1 MPSDVHSSH
10 KRPASLVVLS
20 GGLISHVHTVMG
32 FIAFFGA
39 LITALSLHYQKVVK
53 NHVAQYPDEW
63 WPSVSAT
70 IGDWYPERNIFQV
83 GIALMAGP
91 RFILVFLSALLV
103 SLSTPS
109 RSAKASILLFVGV
122 LRTLACGGW
131 VYVTS
136 TDDHLFHDIAMF
148 VYLALTPP
156 WMFITSGSL
165 AQPSP
170 DSRAAASEDKL
181 ASKARRMR
189 RIACF
194 SFFACTPFMGFFFYR
209 HNALRIPGAYSYYA
223 YFEWGLI
230 IFVSLTVSVWLAS
243 RCYML
248 LTLDLLF
255 DAASV
260 YDLSRF
266 EIHVVEAPPAAKS
279 PNPTDQSAAYGPEGR
294 RLIDGAWVRGGRSQA
309 IAAGAWSAS
318 QGNIHTDGQPATS
331 DKEIAEDDEYAVA
344 ALNASIYASTSPTS
358 LRAIISLV
366 SDSYLAFCFWTAL
379 TALHPM
385 IFYFSVYNL
394 AIGGHEVL
402 LVSQVIGLGLTLAIP
417 SLRSSVRRKTANGIC
432 IVGPVSSQ
440 AKALGWL
447 LSLVG
452 QASWYVAD
460 PLVRL
465 ISVAFSNALLAVL
478 LALEWGAAW
487 EADQLP
493 VKLGIWLVGLLASN
507 LAKYA
512 NHSNNPAWPFMD
524 STNGGHNILLLSL
537 ALVAVAETALRPKYD
552 GLPIVQRRRAGG
564 AAGVGAD
571 SQGSFWAAALGV
583 GALLYSVHT
592 FLTDTGTMIAWGWTG
607 YPIKGPMAIPHGCI
621 ILITMSFSSL
631 AATRWSTFGYR
642 LSLFLVQCGSAAL
655 IYFTA
660 DWSSFIGAIGMALSL
675 PPLAFPIVSAAM
687 RHDPIKVMLF
697 GWLVANVL
705 TFLGVLT
712 VAYAFVPGG
721 KIMRERVGFMLVV
734 QLALLGLGLFN
745 ARTVDL
751 KRLESKQGEH
761 ASASKTATDGKTAK
775 ASASSKAARSGS
787 TYYICLLMALIGL
800 VGNVVPL
807 YRIVPATSITP
818 HHPEDR
824 LVTAGMWTVH
834 FALDQHMRDS
844 SRRMASIM
852 KTLDMDL
859 FGLVESDLHRPVFGN
874 RDLTQFLA
882 EELKMYTDIGPAP
895 SKNTWGAALFSK
907 FPIINSTHHL
917 LPSPGGEL
925 APAIHA
931 VIDLYGTPTH
941 VIVSHNGQEEDPL
954 DRELQTTEIARIF
967 REVYPH
973 PAIFLGYVVTKPHAD
988 RPAPYK
994 ILFEDGKIQDVE
1006 PTDSGRW
1013 CEYLG
1018 FRGLER
1024 VSYVR
1029 VSRYTVTDTEL
1040 QTMKLVVPKEPIN
1053 PDTNEL
1059 TRLVIAETYPESM
1072 RYPTSLIDLES
1083 FVYDKHLY
1091 SPYPWPIYYAREMP
1105 DF

>member
-1 MPSDVHSSH
+1 
-10 KRPASLVVLS
+10 
-20 GGLISHVHTVMG
+20 MG
-32 FIAFFGA
+32 FLAFFGA
-39 LITALSLHYQKVVK
+39 LVTALSLHYQKVVK

-70 IGDWYPERNIFQV
+70 IGDWYPERNIFQI

-91 RFILVFLSALLV
+91 RFALVFLSALLV

-109 RSAKASILLFVGV
+109 RSPKAPILLFVGV

-136 TDDHLFHDIAMF
+136 TDDHMFHDIAMF

-165 AQPSP
+165 AQPYIG
-170 DSRAAASEDKL
+170 SRTAASDDNL
-181 ASKARRMR
+181 AAKARRTR
-189 RIACF
+189 RLAAF
-194 SFFACTPFMGFFFYR
+194 SFFACTPFMAYFFYR

-230 IFVSLTVSVWLAS
+230 IF
-243 RCYML
+243 
-248 LTLDLLF
+248 DLLF

-266 EIHVVEAPPAAKS
+266 EIHVVEAPKPETSSTAATANAS
-279 PNPTDQSAAYGPEGR
+279 DRSAAYGPEGR

-309 IAAGAWSAS
+309 ITSGA
-318 QGNIHTDGQPATS
+318 
-331 DKEIAEDDEYAVA
+331 
-344 ALNASIYASTSPTS
+344 
-358 LRAIISLV
+358 AIISLV
-366 SDSYLAFCFWTAL
+366 SDSYLV
-379 TALHPM
+379 
-385 IFYFSVYNL
+385 SVYNL
-394 AIGGHEVL
+394 AIGGHEL
-402 LVSQVIGLGLTLAIP
+402 LLISQVIGLGLTLAMP
-417 SLRSSVRRKTANGIC
+417 ALRFRLRRQTAGGAS

-452 QASWYVAD
+452 QASWYIAD

-465 ISVAFSNALLAVL
+465 IAVAFSNALLAVL

-487 EADQLP
+487 EAEQLP
-493 VKLGIWLVGLLASN
+493 VKVGIWLVGLLASN

-524 STNGGHNILLLSL
+524 STNGGHNVLLLSL
-537 ALVAVAETALRPKYD
+537 ALLAVAETAFRPKYD
-552 GLPIVQRRRAGG
+552 RLPVVQRRQGSIVTAE
-564 AAGVGAD
+564 AAQKGD
-571 SQGSFWAAALGV
+571 LQGSFWLATLGV
-583 GALLYSVHT
+583 GALLYSIHT

-621 ILITMSFSSL
+621 ILVTMAFSSL
-631 AATRWSTFGYR
+631 AATRWTTFGYR
-642 LSLFLVQCGSAAL
+642 LTLFLVQCGSAAL
-655 IYFTA
+655 LYFA
-660 DWSSFIGAIGMALSL
+660 VDWNSFIGAVGMALSL
-675 PPLAFPIVSAAM
+675 PPLAFPIISAAM
-687 RHDPIKVMLF
+687 RHDPIKMMLC

-721 KIMRERVGFMLVV
+721 KVMRERTGFMLVV
-734 QLALLGLGLFN
+734 QLVLLGLGLVN
-745 ARTVDL
+745 AHRVDL
-751 KRLESKQGEH
+751 VRLSSKQP
-761 ASASKTATDGKTAK
+761 KTNKPAA
-775 ASASSKAARSGS
+775 AASSNSKKTKADDARETIRSGS
-787 TYYICLLMALIGL
+787 TYYICLFMALIGL
-800 VGNVVPL
+800 VGNLVPL
-807 YRIVPATSITP
+807 YRIVPASSIFP
-818 HHPEDR
+818 HHPEHR

-874 RDLTQFLA
+874 RDLTQYLA
-882 EELKMYTDIGPAP
+882 EELKMYADIGPAP

-954 DRELQTTEIARIF
+954 DRELQTTEIARIL
-967 REVYPH
+967 REAYPH
-973 PAIFLGYVVTKPHAD
+973 PAIFLGYVVTKPHAE
-988 RPAPYK
+988 RPSPYK

-1006 PTDSGRW
+1006 PTDFGRW

-1024 VSYVR
+1024 IS
-1029 VSRYTVTDTEL
+1029 
-1040 QTMKLVVPKEPIN
+1040 
-1053 PDTNEL
+1053 
-1059 TRLVIAETYPESM
+1059 AETYPEEM
-1072 RYPTSLIDLES
+1072 RYPTSLIDPDA
-1083 FVYDKHLY
+1083 FVYDKHMY
-1091 SPYPWPIYYAREMP
+1091 SPYPWPIYYGREIP

>member
-1 MPSDVHSSH
+1 MPSDVHSSSP
-10 KRPASLVVLS
+10 KRPAPLVVLS
-20 GGLISHVHTVMG
+20 GGLVSHIHTVLG
-32 FIAFFGA
+32 FVAFFGA
-39 LITALSLHYQKVVK
+39 LLTALSLHYHKVVK
-53 NHVAQYPDEW
+53 NHVAQYPQEW

-91 RFILVFLSALLV
+91 RFLLVFLSALLV
-103 SLSTPS
+103 SLSTPA
-109 RSAKASILLFVGV
+109 RSSKASILLFVGV

-136 TDDHLFHDIAMF
+136 TDDHFFHDIAMF
-148 VYLALTPP
+148 AYLALTPP

-165 AQPSP
+165 AQPRIGKQP
-170 DSRAAASEDKL
+170 AASDDKL
-181 ASKARRMR
+181 ASKARKMR

-209 HNALRIPGAYSYYA
+209 HNVLRIPGAYSHYA

-230 IFVSLTVSVWLAS
+230 IF
-243 RCYML
+243 
-248 LTLDLLF
+248 DLLF

-266 EIHVVEAPPAAKS
+266 EIHIVEASEPEA
-279 PNPTDQSAAYGPEGR
+279 SAAATKYGPQGR
-294 RLIDGAWVRGGRSQA
+294 RLLDGAWIRGGRSQA
-309 IAAGAWSAS
+309 IESGAWSAARS
-318 QGNIHTDGQPATS
+318 DTPSDG
-331 DKEIAEDDEYAVA
+331 
-344 ALNASIYASTSPTS
+344 PTS

-394 AIGGHEVL
+394 AIGGHEAL
-402 LVSQVIGLGLTLAIP
+402 LVSQVIGLGLTLAVP
-417 SLRSSVRRKTANGIC
+417 ALRSRVRQTSSIGAST
-432 IVGPVSSQ
+432 VGLVSSQ
-440 AKALGWL
+440 AKALGWF

-452 QASWYVAD
+452 QASWCIDDA
-460 PLVRL
+460 LVRL
-465 ISVAFSNALLAVL
+465 IAVAFSNALLAVL

-487 EADQLP
+487 ETDQLP
-493 VKLGIWLVGLLASN
+493 VKVGVWLIGLLASN

-524 STNGGHNILLLSL
+524 STNGGHNAVLLVL
-537 ALVAVAETALRPKYD
+537 ALLAVAETALRPKYD
-552 GLPIVQRRRAGG
+552 YLPVVQRREGHQTIAASSTHSTPTRDEG
-564 AAGVGAD
+564 A
-571 SQGSFWAAALGV
+571 GSFWAAALGV
-583 GALLYSVHT
+583 GALLYAVHT

-607 YPIKGPMAIPHGCI
+607 YPITGPMAIPHGCI
-621 ILITMSFSSL
+621 ILVTMAFASL
-631 AATRWSTFGYR
+631 AATRWTTFGYR
-642 LSLFLVQCGSAAL
+642 LGLFLAQCGSAAL
-655 IYFTA
+655 LHYTN
-660 DWSSFIGAIGMALSL
+660 DWSSFIGAIGIALSL
-675 PPLAFPIVSAAM
+675 PPLAFPIISAAM

-705 TFLGVLT
+705 TFFGVLT

-721 KIMRERVGFMLVV
+721 KIMRERTGLMLIV
-734 QLALLGLGLFN
+734 QLVLLGLGLLN
-745 ARTVDL
+745 ARRTDL
-751 KRLESKQGEH
+751 KCLGSQRSADA
-761 ASASKTATDGKTAK
+761 ASSSSSSSRSHSKTAK
-775 ASASSKAARSGS
+775 ANASSKTTRTGS
-787 TYYICLLMALIGL
+787 TYYICLLMALIGV
-800 VGNVVPL
+800 VGNFVPL
-807 YRIVPATSITP
+807 YRIVPASSIVP
-818 HHPEDR
+818 NHAEDR

-874 RDLTQFLA
+874 RDLTQYLA

-954 DRELQTTEIARIF
+954 DRELQTTEIARIL
-967 REVYPH
+967 REAYPH
-973 PAIFLGYVVTKPHAD
+973 PAIFLGYVVTKPHAE

-1006 PTDSGRW
+1006 PTDFGRW

-1024 VSYVR
+1024 ISYVR

-1053 PDTNEL
+1053 PDENDH
-1059 TRLVIAETYPESM
+1059 TRFVIAETYPESM
-1072 RYPTSLIDLES
+1072 RYPTSLIDPDA
-1083 FVYDKHLY
+1083 FVYDKHIY
-1091 SPYPWPIYYAREMP
+1091 SPYPWPIYYGRPVP

>member
-1 MPSDVHSSH
+1 MNSADSHS
-10 KRPASLVVLS
+10 
-20 GGLISHVHTVMG
+20 GLNG
-32 FIAFFGA
+32 
-39 LITALSLHYQKVVK
+39 
-53 NHVAQYPDEW
+53 
-63 WPSVSAT
+63 
-70 IGDWYPERNIFQV
+70 
-83 GIALMAGP
+83 
-91 RFILVFLSALLV
+91 
-103 SLSTPS
+103 
-109 RSAKASILLFVGV
+109 
-122 LRTLACGGW
+122 
-131 VYVTS
+131 
-136 TDDHLFHDIAMF
+136 
-148 VYLALTPP
+148 
-156 WMFITSGSL
+156 
-165 AQPSP
+165 
-170 DSRAAASEDKL
+170 
-181 ASKARRMR
+181 
-189 RIACF
+189 
-194 SFFACTPFMGFFFYR
+194 SFFLARGT
-209 HNALRIPGAYSYYA
+209 
-223 YFEWGLI
+223 
-230 IFVSLTVSVWLAS
+230 TV
-243 RCYML
+243 
-248 LTLDLLF
+248 
-255 DAASV
+255 
-260 YDLSRF
+260 
-266 EIHVVEAPPAAKS
+266 
-279 PNPTDQSAAYGPEGR
+279 
-294 RLIDGAWVRGGRSQA
+294 
-309 IAAGAWSAS
+309 
-318 QGNIHTDGQPATS
+318 
-331 DKEIAEDDEYAVA
+331 
-344 ALNASIYASTSPTS
+344 
-358 LRAIISLV
+358 
-366 SDSYLAFCFWTAL
+366 
-379 TALHPM
+379 
-385 IFYFSVYNL
+385 SVYNL

-417 SLRSSVRRKTANGIC
+417 SLRSLVRRKSANGTYV
-432 IVGPVSSQ
+432 VGPVSSQ

-447 LSLVG
+447 LSLIG

-465 ISVAFSNALLAVL
+465 VAVAFSNALLAVL

-487 EADQLP
+487 ETDQLP
-493 VKLGIWLVGLLASN
+493 VQLGIWLVGLLASN

-524 STNGGHNILLLSL
+524 STNGGHNVVLLSI
-537 ALVAVAETALRPKYD
+537 ALVAVVETALRPKYD
-552 GLPIVQRRRAGG
+552 RLPIVQRRQPATQKIGT
-564 AAGVGAD
+564 AAATD
-571 SQGSFWAAALGV
+571 SQGSFWTAALGV

-621 ILITMSFSSL
+621 ILITMAFSSL
-631 AATRWSTFGYR
+631 AATRWATFGYR

-655 IYFTA
+655 LYFTA

-675 PPLAFPIVSAAM
+675 PPLAFPIISAAM
-687 RHDPIKVMLF
+687 RHDPIQVMLF
-697 GWLVANVL
+697 GWLAANVL

-734 QLALLGLGLFN
+734 QLALLGLGLLN
-745 ARTVDL
+745 ARRVDL
-751 KRLESKQGEH
+751 KRLASKHGEDG
-761 ASASKTATDGKTAK
+761 SASKTAASSKTAK
-775 ASASSKAARSGS
+775 ASAFSKAARSGS

-800 VGNVVPL
+800 VGNLVPL
-807 YRIVPATSITP
+807 YRIVPAASITP
-818 HHPEDR
+818 HHPEER

-874 RDLTQFLA
+874 RDLTQYLA

-941 VIVSHNGQEEDPL
+941 VVVSHNGQEEDPL

-967 REVYPH
+967 REAYPH
-973 PAIFLGYVVTKPHAD
+973 PAIFLGYVVTKPHAE
-988 RPAPYK
+988 RPSPYK

-1006 PTDSGRW
+1006 PTDFGRW

-1024 VSYVR
+1024 IAYVR

-1040 QTMKLVVPKEPIN
+1040 QTMKLVVPKEPIS

-1059 TRLVIAETYPESM
+1059 TR
-1072 RYPTSLIDLES
+1072 
-1083 FVYDKHLY
+1083 FV
-1091 SPYPWPIYYAREMP
+1091 M
-1105 DF
+1105 

>member
-1 MPSDVHSSH
+1 MPSDVHPSRARSA
-10 KRPASLVVLS
+10 PLVVLS
-20 GGLISHVHTVMG
+20 GGLISHIHTVMG
-32 FIAFFGA
+32 FLAFFGA
-39 LITALSLHYQKVVK
+39 LITALSLHYPKVVK

-91 RFILVFLSALLV
+91 RFALVLLSALLV
-103 SLSTPS
+103 SLSTPIPS
-109 RSAKASILLFVGV
+109 PKASILLCVGV

-136 TDDHLFHDIAMF
+136 TDDHLVHDIAMF

-165 AQPSP
+165 AQPPSVKN
-170 DSRAAASEDKL
+170 AAKTDDQL
-181 ASKARRMR
+181 ASKARKMR

-230 IFVSLTVSVWLAS
+230 IF
-243 RCYML
+243 
-248 LTLDLLF
+248 DLLF

-266 EIHVVEAPPAAKS
+266 QIHIVEAPLPDAPSPPATNLS
-279 PNPTDQSAAYGPEGR
+279 TTHGPEEK
-294 RLIDGAWVRGGRSQA
+294 RLIDGAWIRGGRSQA
-309 IAAGAWSAS
+309 IASGAWSAAHS
-318 QGNIHTDGQPATS
+318 DSLSDG
-331 DKEIAEDDEYAVA
+331 
-344 ALNASIYASTSPTS
+344 PTS
-358 LRAIISLV
+358 LKAIVSLIS
-366 SDSYLAFCFWTAL
+366 DCYLAFCFWTAL

-394 AIGGHEVL
+394 AIGGHEAL
-402 LVSQVIGLGLTLAIP
+402 LISQVIGLGLTLAVP
-417 SLRSSVRRKTANGIC
+417 ALRSCVRRQLADGAST
-432 IVGPVSSQ
+432 VGPISSQ

-452 QASWYVAD
+452 QASWFVAD

-487 EADQLP
+487 ESDQLS
-493 VKLGIWLVGLLASN
+493 VKVGIWLIGLLASN

-524 STNGGHNILLLSL
+524 STNGGHNVVFL
-537 ALVAVAETALRPKYD
+537 ALALLAVTETALRPKYSH
-552 GLPIVQRRRAGG
+552 LPVVRQRHGRQSVTPTQHNR
-564 AAGVGAD
+564 V
-571 SQGSFWAAALGV
+571 SVSSEQPGSFYLAALGA
-583 GALLYSVHT
+583 GALLYAVHT

-607 YPIKGPMAIPHGCI
+607 YPITGPMAIPHGCI
-621 ILITMSFSSL
+621 ILITMAFSSL

-655 IYFTA
+655 LHLTD
-660 DWSSFIGAIGMALSL
+660 DWGSFAGAIGIALSL
-675 PPLAFPIVSAAM
+675 PALSFPLISAAM
-687 RHDPIKVMLF
+687 HHDPIKVMLF
-697 GWLVANVL
+697 AWLVANLL
-705 TFLGVLT
+705 TFFGVLT

-721 KIMRERVGFMLVV
+721 KIMRERTGLMLVV
-734 QLALLGLGLFN
+734 HLMLLGGGLIN
-745 ARTVDL
+745 ARSVDL
-751 KRLESKQGEH
+751 RRLSSQRDADGPSRHHAKPSNSKE
-761 ASASKTATDGKTAK
+761 AKTD
-775 ASASSKAARSGS
+775 SSRKAAQSGS
-787 TYYICLLMALIGL
+787 SYYICLFMAFIGL
-800 VGNVVPL
+800 VGNLVPL
-807 YRIVPATSITP
+807 YRIVPASSIVP
-818 HHPEDR
+818 HHPQER

-874 RDLTQFLA
+874 RDLSQYLA
-882 EELKMYTDIGPAP
+882 EELKMYADIGPAP

-954 DRELQTTEIARIF
+954 DRELQTTEIARIL
-967 REVYPH
+967 REAYPH
-973 PAIFLGYVVTKPHAD
+973 PAIFLGYVVTKPHAE

-1006 PTDSGRW
+1006 PTDFGRW

-1018 FRGLER
+1018 LRGLER
-1024 VSYVR
+1024 ISYVR

-1040 QTMKLVVPKEPIN
+1040 QTMKLVVPKEPID
-1053 PDTNEL
+1053 PDRNDLTNF
-1059 TRLVIAETYPESM
+1059 VIAETYPESM
-1072 RYPTSLIDLES
+1072 RYPTSLIDPDA
-1083 FVYDKHLY
+1083 FVYDKHIY
-1091 SPYPWPIYYAREMP
+1091 SPYPWPIYYGRPTP

>member
-1 MPSDVHSSH
+1 MPSDVHSSSP
-10 KRPASLVVLS
+10 KRPAPLVVFS
-20 GGLISHVHTVMG
+20 GGLVSHIHTLLG
-32 FIAFFGA
+32 FVAFFGA
-39 LITALSLHYQKVVK
+39 LLTALSLHYQNVVK
-53 NHVAQYPDEW
+53 NHVAQYPEEW

-91 RFILVFLSALLV
+91 RFLLVFLSALLV
-103 SLSTPS
+103 SLSTPG
-109 RSAKASILLFVGV
+109 RSAKASILLVVGV
-122 LRTLACGGW
+122 FRTLACGGW

-136 TDDHLFHDIAMF
+136 TDDHFFHDIAMF
-148 VYLALTPP
+148 AYLALTPP

-165 AQPSP
+165 AQQ
-170 DSRAAASEDKL
+170 RAGHQSAASDDKL
-181 ASKARRMR
+181 AAKARKMR
-189 RIACF
+189 RIACL

-209 HNALRIPGAYSYYA
+209 HNVLRIPGAYSHYA

-230 IFVSLTVSVWLAS
+230 IF
-243 RCYML
+243 
-248 LTLDLLF
+248 DLLF

-266 EIHVVEAPPAAKS
+266 EIHIVEAPVPDAPSTAA
-279 PNPTDQSAAYGPEGR
+279 AATTAHTTKPGPEAR
-294 RLIDGAWVRGGRSQA
+294 RLVDGAWIRGGRTQA
-309 IAAGAWSAS
+309 IESGAWSAS
-318 QGNIHTDGQPATS
+318 RS
-331 DKEIAEDDEYAVA
+331 DIPSEG
-344 ALNASIYASTSPTS
+344 PTS
-358 LRAIISLV
+358 LRAITSLV

-394 AIGGHEVL
+394 AIGGHEAL
-402 LVSQVIGLGLTLAIP
+402 LISQVLGLGVTLAIP
-417 SLRSSVRRKTANGIC
+417 SLRSRVRQTSSTGATT
-432 IVGPVSSQ
+432 VGLVSSQ

-452 QASWYVAD
+452 QASWCIDDA
-460 PLVRL
+460 LIRL
-465 ISVAFSNALLAVL
+465 LAVAFSNALLAVL

-487 EADQLP
+487 ETDQMP
-493 VKLGIWLVGLLASN
+493 VKVGVWLIGLLASN

-524 STNGGHNILLLSL
+524 STNGGHNVVLLVL
-537 ALVAVAETALRPKYD
+537 ALLAVAETALRPKYD
-552 GLPIVQRRRAGG
+552 HLPVVRRRQGHQNT
-564 AAGVGAD
+564 AAGQKD
-571 SQGSFWAAALGV
+571 ETEGSFWAAAVGV
-583 GALLYSVHT
+583 GALLYAVHT

-607 YPIKGPMAIPHGCI
+607 YPVTGPMAIPHGCI
-621 ILITMSFSSL
+621 ILVTMAFASL
-631 AATRWSTFGYR
+631 AATRWTTFGYR
-642 LSLFLVQCGSAAL
+642 LGLFLAQCGSAAL
-655 IYFTA
+655 LHFTN
-660 DWSSFIGAIGMALSL
+660 DWSSFIGAIGIALSL
-675 PPLAFPIVSAAM
+675 PPLAFPIISAAM
-687 RHDPIKVMLF
+687 RHDPIKVMLA

-705 TFLGVLT
+705 TFFGVLT

-721 KIMRERVGFMLVV
+721 KIMRERTGLMLVV
-734 QLALLGLGLFN
+734 QLVLLGLGLVN
-745 ARTVDL
+745 ARRTDL
-751 KRLESKQGEH
+751 KHLGSQR
-761 ASASKTATDGKTAK
+761 SANAPSSSSRSNSKTAK
-775 ASASSKAARSGS
+775 ASTSSKATRSGS

-800 VGNVVPL
+800 LGNLVPL
-807 YRIVPATSITP
+807 YRIVPASSIVP
-818 HHPEDR
+818 HHAEDR

-874 RDLTQFLA
+874 RDLTQYLA

-895 SKNTWGAALFSK
+895 SKNTWGAALFST

-954 DRELQTTEIARIF
+954 DRELQTTEIARIL
-967 REVYPH
+967 REAYPH
-973 PAIFLGYVVTKPHAD
+973 PAIFLGYVVTKPHAE

-994 ILFEDGKIQDVE
+994 ILFEDGKMQDVE
-1006 PTDSGRW
+1006 PTDFGRW

-1024 VSYVR
+1024 ISYVR

-1053 PDTNEL
+1053 PDENDH
-1059 TRLVIAETYPESM
+1059 TRFVIAETYPESM
-1072 RYPTSLIDLES
+1072 RYPTSLIDPDA
-1083 FVYDKHLY
+1083 FVYDKHIY
-1091 SPYPWPIYYAREMP
+1091 SPYPWPIYYGRPVP